1 MNYLLML
8 TRKITLLL
16 LLFLAQSAFSQQ
28 DGYWDKDRATTKEI
42 IVSAGE
48 KITVKTEDLP
58 AGTTEI
64 VYRITILDENQQ
76 MASSLTS
83 LLKAIPD
90 PSGISQGAAGA
101 VFLTSK
107 ISGDDKC
114 KYGIFSSNAFAKEYK
129 EKGKTDNACLFQN
142 SPVNKEARRLSID
155 KSSCLK
161 AGQEYLWFGFE
172 SMNWIMKQKIVLE
185 IVPWVDNKLSRGW
198 TLENRQIIIKQIK
211 MSDLAKKMINSDD
224 FSLCILEKIQKRYK
238 YQEFQNLLAIEK
250 AKALKDFGNACLS
263 EKPTNKSILTSIRL
277 DAMQYFKNKK
287 YEQAIDLL
295 QTGVIE
301 NGNAT
306 VLDYNAL
313 GQYYLYSRQFD
324 KAFKAL
330 KDGESRDA
338 SELLIQLNMAH
349 VYLLKGEYKKA
360 KEIHKKYKGQNVTT
374 TLSWKAKTQFDF
386 EDLKKAGFVNDDFDR
401 ILKLLED

>member
-1 MNYLLML
+1 MFLV
-8 TRKITLLL
+8 
-16 LLFLAQSAFSQQ
+16 LAQSAFSQQ
-28 DGYWDKDRATTKEI
+28 DGYWDKERATTKEI

-58 AGTTEI
+58 MGTTEI

-76 MASSLTS
+76 MANSLSS

-161 AGQEYLWFGFE
+161 TGQEYLWFGFE

-198 TLENRQIIIKQIK
+198 TLENRQTIIRQIK
-211 MSDLAKKMINSDD
+211 ASDLAKKMLNADD
-224 FSLCILEKIQKRYK
+224 FSLCILEKMQKRYK
-238 YQEFQNLLAIEK
+238 FQEFQNLLTIEK
-250 AKALKDFGNACLS
+250 NKAFKDFGNACLL
-263 EKPTNKSILTSIRL
+263 EKPANKSILTAIRL
-277 DAMQYFKNKK
+277 DAMQYFKNRK

-295 QTGVIE
+295 QTGIME
-301 NGNAT
+301 NGNAS

-313 GQYYLYSRQFD
+313 GQYYLYSKQFD
-324 KAFKAL
+324 KALKAL
-330 KDGESRDA
+330 KEGEGKDE

-349 VYLLKGEYKKA
+349 VYLLKGDYKKA
-360 KEIHKKYKGQNVTT
+360 KEIHKKYRGQNVTP

-386 EDLKKAGFVNDDFDR
+386 DDLRKAGFVSDDFDR
-401 ILKLLED
+401 ILKLLEE

>member
-1 MNYLLML
+1 MFLV
-8 TRKITLLL
+8 
-16 LLFLAQSAFSQQ
+16 LAQSAFSQQ
-28 DGYWDKDRATTKEI
+28 DGYWDKERATTKEI

-58 AGTTEI
+58 MGTTEI

-76 MASSLTS
+76 MANSLSS

-161 AGQEYLWFGFE
+161 TGQEYLWFGFE

-198 TLENRQIIIKQIK
+198 TLENRQTIIRQIK
-211 MSDLAKKMINSDD
+211 ASDLAKKMLNADD
-224 FSLCILEKIQKRYK
+224 FSLCILEKMQKRYK
-238 YQEFQNLLAIEK
+238 FQEFENLLAIEK
-250 AKALKDFGNACLS
+250 NKAFKDFGNACLL
-263 EKPTNKSILTSIRL
+263 EKPANKSILTAIRL
-277 DAMQYFKNKK
+277 DAMQYFKNRK

-295 QTGVIE
+295 QTGIME
-301 NGNAT
+301 NGNAS

-313 GQYYLYSRQFD
+313 GQYYLYSKQFD
-324 KAFKAL
+324 KALKAL
-330 KDGESRDA
+330 KEGEGKDE

-349 VYLLKGEYKKA
+349 VYLLKGDYKKA
-360 KEIHKKYKGQNVTT
+360 KEIHKKYRGQNVTP

-386 EDLKKAGFVNDDFDR
+386 DDLRKAGFVSDDFDR
-401 ILKLLED
+401 ILKLLEE